1 MASQDTDSKSDESQ
15 LIIKKP
21 DGTEVVI
28 TISCSPVI
36 SGLEFTCTYEG
47 RLKEVM

>member
-1 MASQDTDSKSDESQ
+1 MASQDTDSKSDKPQ

-21 DGTEVVI
+21 DGTEIIVI
-28 TISCSPVI
+28 SSCSPVI

-47 RLKEVM
+47 RLKED

>member
-21 DGTEVVI
+21 DGAEVIVSS
-28 TISCSPVI
+28 SCSPVI
-36 SGLEFTCTYEG
+36 SGLEFTCTYKG
-47 RLKEVM
+47 RLKED